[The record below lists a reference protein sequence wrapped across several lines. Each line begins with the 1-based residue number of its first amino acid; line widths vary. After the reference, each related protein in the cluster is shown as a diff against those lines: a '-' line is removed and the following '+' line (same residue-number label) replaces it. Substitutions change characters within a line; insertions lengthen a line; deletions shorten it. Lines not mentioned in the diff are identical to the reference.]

1 MKRNHSLKERISFKF
16 DLIMSR
22 GIIAK
27 IMILILMTVVFIF
40 IFGLLASIYLGD
52 IKGLFFWTSWKTL
65 MYTLDP
71 GNLDG
76 VEGSGLYIAMMCIAT
91 LYGMFFTAI
100 LIGLINDAISQK
112 MDSLSRCRSTVIAEG
127 HTVILGFNETTFVIL
142 HELFEANLNQKRKQ
156 VVIIMD
162 DVDSIE
168 MNEKMNEFISN
179 DKISKSTRVF
189 CRSGVI
195 YDNDDLTKCSLL
207 SSRAIIIN
215 ATDDFNTIKAI
226 LACTNILN
234 KKPEQTD
241 SYTIAVIYNSFNE
254 AAAKIA
260 GCDGENNDR
269 LVMLPLQ
276 KTLARIAVHTSRQ
289 PGLSKVFTEL
299 FSFSGNEFYIIESDA
314 IFPRLYGKSIVQINH
329 MLINA
334 IAIGIFKA
342 ENGVIINDPNNV
354 VFNQNDFLI
363 VIQDDDNPLLIEDKP
378 FDILQYPI
386 VKAMPTEKS
395 VCLVIGAK
403 SITEDV
409 LIEEPEYLSKQS
421 EVIVADTKEMIA
433 MNVSGNIIDIY
444 KKHGIVLRKE
454 EVNELYSRETINKLM
469 KKYMPDS
476 ILILGNVD
484 EHYGEDD
491 DEEMLKVLLYLKEFK
506 EKNKC
511 SFNITCQLKNVINQ
525 KLASAIGSDD
535 FIISKHIAALL
546 MAQISQTRKVRQLFD
561 SLLQSE
567 GYELYIEK
575 AAGYVPINK
584 KLDLYSVIHAVSLQ
598 KKILIGIRQMKDG
611 YYTDPVLNPKKY
623 NIDGTLKKYIF
634 GKDDYLVILA
644 EEYTKLEQ

>member
-1 MKRNHSLKERISFKF
+1 MR
-16 DLIMSR
+16 
-22 GIIAK
+22 
-27 IMILILMTVVFIF
+27 
-40 IFGLLASIYLGD
+40 
-52 IKGLFFWTSWKTL
+52 
-65 MYTLDP
+65 
-71 GNLDG
+71 
-76 VEGSGLYIAMMCIAT
+76 
-91 LYGMFFTAI
+91 
-100 LIGLINDAISQK
+100 
-112 MDSLSRCRSTVIAEG
+112 SLSASV
-127 HTVILGFNETTFVIL
+127 
-142 HELFEANLNQKRKQ
+142 
-156 VVIIMD
+156 
-162 DVDSIE
+162 S
-168 MNEKMNEFISN
+168 
-179 DKISKSTRVF
+179 
-189 CRSGVI
+189 
-195 YDNDDLTKCSLL
+195 L
-207 SSRAIIIN
+207 SSGFALPLRSLRPSTPFSSYLRIIN

-234 KKPEQTD
+234 EKPEQTD

-269 LVMLPLQ
+269 LVMLSLQ

-299 FSFSGNEFYIIESDA
+299 FSFSGNEFYIIESDES
-314 IFPRLYGKSIVQINH
+314 FPRLYGKSIVQINH

-334 IAIGIFKA
+334 IAIGIFRA
-342 ENGVIINDPNNV
+342 ENGVIINNPNDV
-354 VFNQNDFLI
+354 IFNQNDFLI
-363 VIQDDDNPLLIEDKP
+363 VIQDDDNPLLIDDKP
-378 FDILQYPI
+378 FDVVQYPV
-386 VKAMPTEKS
+386 VKAIPTEKS

-409 LIEEPEYLSKQS
+409 LIEEPEYLSKHS

-433 MNVSGNIIDIY
+433 MNVSGSITDVYKMHDIA
-444 KKHGIVLRKE
+444 LRKE

-469 KKYMPDS
+469 NKYMPDS

-484 EHYGEDD
+484 EHCEEDD
-491 DEEMLKVLLYLKEFK
+491 DEDMLKVLLYLKEFK

-511 SFNITCQLKNVINQ
+511 SFNITCQLKSVINQ

-575 AAGYVPINK
+575 AVGYVPISK

-611 YYTDPVLNPKKY
+611 YYTDPVLNPEKY
-623 NIDGTLKKYIF
+623 NIDGTLKEYIF

-644 EEYTKLEQ
+644 EEFTK